1 MRGSARAAKVAKTK
15 ASSWWT
21 RYHWVLSGEG
31 QNPASVLRSASP
43 MTRPKLSVQPR
54 AIQGKE
60 VARLRRAGR
69 LPGVIYGLGQ
79 DSQPIEVDAHEFEL
93 LHRQTGRH
101 AVVDLH
107 LDGSKPKP
115 VLLHAIQEHP
125 LTRKPIHVDFLAVN
139 MEEERTVDV
148 PIVAVGESE
157 AIDRMG
163 GVLLHLRDTVLV
175 RSKPDDLPSSLEL
188 DISRLVDFETTLHAS
203 DLNMPEGVTLVTEE
217 SEALV
222 RVQAPRLE
230 EAEEPTPEAEGGETT
245 AEAGEAGEAE
255 SSGESSGGSTES

>member
-1 MRGSARAAKVAKTK
+1 
-15 ASSWWT
+15 
-21 RYHWVLSGEG
+21 
-31 QNPASVLRSASP
+31 

-54 AIQGKE
+54 AIRGKE
-60 VARLRRAGR
+60 VARLRRAGM
-69 LPGVIYGLGQ
+69 LPGVIYGLGEE
-79 DSQPIEVDAHEFEL
+79 SQPIEVDAHEFEL

-107 LDGSKPKP
+107 LDGAKPKP

-125 LTRKPIHVDFLAVN
+125 ITRRPIHVDFLAVN

-148 PIVAVGESE
+148 PIVATGQSE

-188 DISRLVDFETTLHAS
+188 DISSLVDFETTLHAS
-203 DLNMPEGVTLVTEE
+203 DLHMPEGVTLVTD
-217 SEALV
+217 SGEALV

-230 EAEEPTPEAEGGETT
+230 EVEEPTEPTAEG
-245 AEAGEAGEAE
+245 EAGEAGEGGDAE
-255 SSGESSGGSTES
+255 SSGESSGDLTES

>member
-1 MRGSARAAKVAKTK
+1 
-15 ASSWWT
+15 
-21 RYHWVLSGEG
+21 
-31 QNPASVLRSASP
+31 

-139 MEEERTVDV
+139 MDEERNADV
-148 PIVAVGESE
+148 PVTTVGESE
-157 AIDRMG
+157 AVDRMG
-163 GVLLHLRDTVLV
+163 GVLLHLRDAVVV

-188 DISRLVDFETTLHAS
+188 DISSLVDFETTLHAS
-203 DLNMPEGVTLVTEE
+203 DLRMPQGVTLVTDPA
-217 SEALV
+217 EALV

-230 EAEEPTPEAEGGETT
+230 EVEEPAEAAEGEAEAEAT
-245 AEAGEAGEAE
+245 AEAGEGGEAE
-255 SSGESSGGSTES
+255 SSNAASEGSTES

>member
-1 MRGSARAAKVAKTK
+1 
-15 ASSWWT
+15 
-21 RYHWVLSGEG
+21 
-31 QNPASVLRSASP
+31 

-54 AIQGKE
+54 SIQGKE

-79 DSQPIEVDAHEFEL
+79 DSQPIEADAHEFEL

-101 AVVDLH
+101 AVIDLH
-107 LDGSKPKP
+107 LDGSKTKP

-188 DISRLVDFETTLHAS
+188 DISSLVDFETTLHAS
-203 DLNMPEGVTLVTEE
+203 DLQMPPGVTLVTDET
-217 SEALV
+217 EALV

-230 EAEEPTPEAEGGETT
+230 EAEEPTEPAEGEAT
-245 AEAGEAGEAE
+245 EAGEAAGEAGDAE
-255 SSGESSGGSTES
+255 SSASSEDSTES

>member
-1 MRGSARAAKVAKTK
+1 
-15 ASSWWT
+15 
-21 RYHWVLSGEG
+21 
-31 QNPASVLRSASP
+31 

-69 LPGVIYGLGQ
+69 LPGVIYGLGEP
-79 DSQPIEVDAHEFEL
+79 SQPIEVDAHEFDL

-125 LTRKPIHVDFLAVN
+125 LTRRPIHVDFLAVN
-139 MEEERTVDV
+139 MEEERNVEV
-148 PIVAVGESE
+148 AIVAVGESE
-157 AIDRMG
+157 AIERLG
-163 GVLLHLRDTVLV
+163 GVLLHLRDTVMV

-188 DISRLVDFETTLHAS
+188 DISGLVDFETTLHAS
-203 DLNMPEGVTLVTEE
+203 DLHMPEGVTLVTEE

-230 EAEEPTPEAEGGETT
+230 EAEEPTETTAEGGE
-245 AEAGEAGEAE
+245 GEAGAEGGEGGSAE
-255 SSGESSGGSTES
+255 SSGDSEGSTGS